1 MECKK
6 ELVKQRGVGR
16 AKLVEG
22 HTHENLEAR
31 AGALNSA
38 WSMSVGERF
47 CR

>member
-31 AGALNSA
+31 ADALNSA
-38 WSMSVGERF
+38 WSMSVGGRF